1 LPKPLTSKDLNGAIE
16 EFEAFSPSRIMKN
29 HYVRYHKRWS
39 WIAFCTVFVLASLA
53 LAGAANGGDSAA
65 NRERYLRDEVR
76 RGARKVTV
84 LAHVEY
90 GLAAEAAKTGD
101 KDQAEDHLRLALR
114 YDPDY
119 SDAHFA
125 MARLS
130 LVRMRPDAAVHL
142 IRGVISLGRTFGGQA
157 RLALN
162 AASTL
167 SYVLLVLNLVV
178 CVAFSI
184 KYLPY
189 TAHKLTER
197 MRKRYN
203 AAFPRAA
210 SYLILLSPVVLFAD
224 TIIPLAYLTVLCW
237 LSMYRREKV
246 LVVALVAPLVAAGFF
261 DTHVR
266 LASVLSDAKSLTS
279 LVDRANTARSD
290 EHIVQAIERSSAAE
304 LECEKNLA
312 LGLLYLKDNRYY
324 DASDRLFKAVSL
336 DPNRAMGYINLG
348 NVHFLQADYEK
359 ALQGYRKAES
369 IDPADPICQYNLA
382 QAYIKTLLMQ
392 EASRS
397 LQAAGPGVEKEKE
410 RYAEDAF
417 EAAVVLPRLFSDE
430 EMWRLSLAEARSLD
444 AERAAEGKAMFPW
457 LPGRTGAIIV
467 ILTLVL
473 AVALSRLINPEKL
486 TFQCSNCGMLTC
498 SGCCVED
505 RDHVLCRDCAATV
518 EGVTSEKVV
527 EALLRQKRQSTFL
540 RRKKSA
546 RVVSMALPGVRDF
559 YYGHVSRGLAVAFF
573 FSVCVVWLVTG
584 GSATAEPAPHVESNP
599 LWRTIAAA
607 AGIAAAYF
615 LSVMSKPNF
624 SFKPQ
629 RHRAAAS
636 RVEEPAAETPK
647 DTRAA

>member
-1 LPKPLTSKDLNGAIE
+1 
-16 EFEAFSPSRIMKN
+16 MKK
-29 HYVRYHKRWS
+29 HKVRYRQRWP
-39 WIAFCTVFVLASLA
+39 WIAFCTAFVLASLT
-53 LAGAANGGDSAA
+53 LAGAANGSDSAA
-65 NRERYLRDEVR
+65 NRERYLRDDIR
-76 RGARKVTV
+76 RGARKITV

-90 GLAAEAAKTGD
+90 GLAGEAAKAGD
-101 KDQAEDHLRLALR
+101 KDGAAEHLRLALR

-119 SDAHFA
+119 SDAYFA
-125 MARLS
+125 LARLS
-130 LVRMRPDAAVHL
+130 LTRFRPDAAVYL
-142 IRGVISLGRTFGGQA
+142 IQGAISLGKTFGGQA
-157 RLALN
+157 RLAVN

-167 SYVLLVLNLVV
+167 SYLLLVLNLVV

-189 TAHKLTER
+189 TAHKLAGR

-203 AAFPRAA
+203 AALPRLV
-210 SYLILLSPVVLFAD
+210 SYLILLTPVVLFAD

-246 LVVALVAPLVAAGFF
+246 LVVVLVAPLIVAGFF
-261 DTHVR
+261 DVHVR
-266 LASVLSDAKSLTS
+266 LASVLSDPKSLTS

-290 EHIVQAIERSSAAE
+290 EHIVQAIERAPAAE

-312 LGLLYLKDNRYY
+312 LGLLYLKDSRYY
-324 DASDRLFKAVSL
+324 DASDRLFKAVSIG
-336 DPNRAMGYINLG
+336 PNRAMGYINLG

-369 IDPADPICQYNLA
+369 IDPGDPVCQYNLA
-382 QAYIKTLLMQ
+382 QAYIKTLLMK

-397 LQAAGPGVEKEKE
+397 LQAAGTGVDREKG
-410 RYAEDAF
+410 RYAEAAFDA
-417 EAAVVLPRLFSDE
+417 AIVLPRLFSDE

-444 AERAAEGKAMFPW
+444 AERAAEGKAIFPW

-473 AVALSRLINPEKL
+473 AVALSKFIDPERLA
-486 TFQCSNCGMLTC
+486 FQCSNCGMLTC
-498 SGCCVED
+498 SDCCVED
-505 RDHVLCRDCAATV
+505 RDLNLCRECARTV
-518 EGVTSEKVV
+518 ERVTSEKVV
-527 EALLRQKRQSTFL
+527 DALLRQKRQATFL

-546 RVVSMALPGVRDF
+546 KFVSMALPGVRDI

-573 FSVCVVWLVTG
+573 FSLSVVFLVTG
-584 GSATAEPAPHVESNP
+584 GTALADPSWSAGSNP
-599 LWRTIAAA
+599 LWRMIAGA
-607 AGIAAAYF
+607 AGIAAAYA
-615 LSVMSKPNF
+615 LSAVSKPNF

-629 RHRAAAS
+629 RHR
-636 RVEEPAAETPK
+636 VAAEKAVESANEPPK